1 MKEMSDQMRGV
12 VFVLAALAI
21 LFAWQHFYKPP
32 VPPPQPKGAPTAQ
45 TTGSATSPK
54 PPSAISSGA
63 AQAGKK
69 GAAPVVARNPTV
81 EQASEE
87 KTVIVESGL
96 YRVEFSN
103 RGGVVKSW
111 LLKKYFDDAK
121 PPRPLDLV
129 NADAAQQLGWPF
141 SLLLADAQQTEQ
153 ANSALYKVTVDQGEL
168 GAERDGAARGGNE
181 FTAPATVTF
190 HWSDGHLD
198 IAKKLRFGTNYEV
211 SVNAQATLDGKQ
223 LPVAIAW
230 RGGFGDKALY
240 KASIQVNVFYKQNDK
255 LDLLQG
261 KKLGVS
267 GNQSQPSLQ
276 AGPLQYAGI
285 EDQFFTA
292 AFLADGTNLSLW
304 HWTQDH
310 GIVEDGKPATEPIA
324 EMAAGTL
331 SGEPLEMRVFVGP
344 KDLAILNAAKP
355 PLEDLVQFGWTGIVA
370 KPLLLVL
377 QWLHKYIPNYGWAIV
392 ALTLLINVAMFPL
405 KMKSWRSMQK
415 MQKVGPEIRSIQDR
429 YKKYSMT
436 DPRKRKMNEEVMA
449 IYQREGINPMGSCL
463 PMVFQ
468 MPIWWALWRVLNGAI
483 ELRHAPWVGW
493 IHDLSAMDPY
503 YILPIAMT
511 ITMYLM
517 TKMTPQTTTD
527 PAQQKMLA
535 LMPLMMGFIFFRLSS
550 GLNLY
555 MFTSN
560 LVGVAQQ
567 VYLNRT
573 VPLPAKGKLKK
584 KNE

>member
-1 MKEMSDQMRGV
+1 MSDQMRGI
-12 VFVLAALAI
+12 VFVVAALAI
-21 LFAWQHFYKPP
+21 LFVWQHFYKPP
-32 VPPPQPKGAPTAQ
+32 VPPPPAKGAPTSQ
-45 TTGSATSPK
+45 VSGSPVSQ
-54 PPSAISSGA
+54 PSASQTPGTSSPGA
-63 AQAGKK
+63 VQGGKMS
-69 GAAPVVARNPTV
+69 AAAAANPAV

-87 KTVIVESGL
+87 KALVVESAL

-103 RGGVVKSW
+103 RGAVVRSW

-129 NADAAQQLGWPF
+129 NADASQQLGWPF
-141 SLLLADAQQTEQ
+141 SLLLSDAQQTEQ
-153 ANSALYKVTVDQGEL
+153 ANSALYKVTVDQGRE
-168 GAERDGAARGGNE
+168 GTSPAASASGSE
-181 FTAPATVTF
+181 FAAPASVTF

-198 IAKKLRFGTNYEV
+198 VTKKLSFDATYIV
-211 SVNAQATLDGKQ
+211 SVSAQATLDGRP
-223 LPVAIAW
+223 LPVAVAW
-230 RGGFGDKALY
+230 RGGFGDKAVY
-240 KASIQVNVFYKQNDK
+240 KAASLVNVFYKQNDK
-255 LDLLQG
+255 LNLIAV

-276 AGPLQYAGI
+276 TGPLQYAGV

-292 AFLADGTNLSLW
+292 TFLADGTNLSLW
-304 HWTQDH
+304 HWAQDRN
-310 GIVEDGKPATEPIA
+310 IVDDGKPATEQTA
-324 EMAAGTL
+324 EMAAGTA
-331 SGEPLEMRVFVGP
+331 SSEPLQMRAYVGP
-344 KDLAILNAAKP
+344 KDIGILIAQRP

-377 QWLHKYIPNYGWAIV
+377 QWLHKYIPNFGWAII
-392 ALTLLINVAMFPL
+392 ALTLLINIAMFPL

-429 YKKYSMT
+429 YKKYSVT

-483 ELRHAPWVGW
+483 ELRHAPWIGW

-535 LMPLMMGFIFFRLSS
+535 FMPLMMGFIFFRLSS

-560 LVGVAQQ
+560 LVGVGQQ

-573 VPLPAKGKLKK
+573 DPLPAKGKQLKK

>member
-1 MKEMSDQMRGV
+1 MSDQMRGI
-12 VFVLAALAI
+12 VFVVAALAI
-21 LFAWQHFYKPP
+21 LFVWQHFYKPP
-32 VPPPQPKGAPTAQ
+32 VPPPSAKGAPASQ
-45 TTGSATSPK
+45 ASGSATSQT
-54 PPSAISSGA
+54 SGA
-63 AQAGKK
+63 LSGTTPLGATPTGKMSA
-69 GAAPVVARNPTV
+69 AAPVNPAV

-87 KTVIVESGL
+87 KSVVVESGL

-103 RGGVVKSW
+103 RGAVVRSW

-141 SLLLADAQQTEQ
+141 SLLLSDSQQTEQ
-153 ANSALYKVTVDQGEL
+153 ANSALYKITVAQGPA
-168 GAERDGAARGGNE
+168 GIAAAAPYSGSE
-181 FTAPATVTF
+181 IAAPATLTF

-198 IAKKLRFGTNYEV
+198 VTKKLSFDTNYIV
-211 SVNAQATLDGKQ
+211 SVEAQATLDGRP
-223 LPVAIAW
+223 LPVAVAW
-230 RGGFGDKALY
+230 RGGFGDKAVY
-240 KASIQVNVFYKQNDK
+240 KAATLVNVFYKQNDK
-255 LDLLQG
+255 LNLIAV

-276 AGPLQYAGI
+276 AGPLQYVGV

-292 AFLADGTNLSLW
+292 AFLADGANLSLW

-310 GIVEDGKPATEPIA
+310 NIVEDGKPATEPTA
-324 EMAAGTL
+324 EMAAGTA
-331 SGEPLEMRVFVGP
+331 SSEPLQVRAYVGP
-344 KDLAILNAAKP
+344 KDIGILIAQRP

-377 QWLHKYIPNYGWAIV
+377 QWLHKYIPNYGWAII
-392 ALTLLINVAMFPL
+392 ALTLLINIAMFPL

-429 YKKYSMT
+429 YKKYSVT

-483 ELRHAPWVGW
+483 ELRHAPWLGW

-527 PAQQKMLA
+527 PAQQKMMA

-560 LVGVAQQ
+560 LVGVGQQ

-573 VPLPAKGKLKK
+573 DPLPAKGKQLKK

>member
-1 MKEMSDQMRGV
+1 MSDQMRGI
-12 VFVLAALAI
+12 VFVVAALAI
-21 LFAWQHFYKPP
+21 LFVWQHFYKPP
-32 VPPPQPKGAPTAQ
+32 APPPSAKGAPTAQ
-45 TTGSATSPK
+45 TSGSTPSQTSGALSSTTPS
-54 PPSAISSGA
+54 SAIP
-63 AQAGKK
+63 AGKMSA
-69 GAAPVVARNPTV
+69 AAPPANPAV
-81 EQASEE
+81 EQATEE
-87 KTVIVESGL
+87 KMVVVESPL

-103 RGGVVKSW
+103 RGAVVRSW
-111 LLKKYFDDAK
+111 LLKKYFDDGK

-129 NADAAQQLGWPF
+129 NADASQQLGWPF
-141 SLLLADAQQTEQ
+141 SLLLFDSQQTEQ
-153 ANSALYKVTVDQGEL
+153 ENSGLYKITVAQGQA
-168 GAERDGAARGGNE
+168 GTTAAAPYSGNE
-181 FTAPATVTF
+181 IVAPATVTF

-198 IAKKLRFGTNYEV
+198 ITKKLSFDATYVV
-211 SVNAQATLDGKQ
+211 SVSVQATFDGRP

-230 RGGFGDKALY
+230 RGGFGDKAVY
-240 KASIQVNVFYKQNDK
+240 KAATLVNVFYKQNDK
-255 LDLLQG
+255 LNLIAV

-276 AGPLQYAGI
+276 TGPLQYAGV

-310 GIVEDGKPATEPIA
+310 NIVEDGKPATEPTA
-324 EMAAGTL
+324 EMAAGTA
-331 SGEPLEMRVFVGP
+331 SSEPLQMRAYVGP
-344 KDLAILNAAKP
+344 KDIGILIAQRP

-377 QWLHKYIPNYGWAIV
+377 QWLHKYIPNYGWAII
-392 ALTLLINVAMFPL
+392 ALTLLINIAMFPL

-429 YKKYSMT
+429 YKKYSVT

-483 ELRHAPWVGW
+483 ELRHAPWIGW

-527 PAQQKMLA
+527 PAQQKMMA

-560 LVGVAQQ
+560 LVGVGQQ

-573 VPLPAKGKLKK
+573 DPLPAKGKQLKK